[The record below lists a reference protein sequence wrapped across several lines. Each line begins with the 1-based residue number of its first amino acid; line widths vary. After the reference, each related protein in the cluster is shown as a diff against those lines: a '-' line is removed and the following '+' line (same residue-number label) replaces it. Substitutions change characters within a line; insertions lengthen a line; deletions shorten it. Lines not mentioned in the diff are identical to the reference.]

1 MESRSCAF
9 LNSSAVT
16 AVAYLVSDG
25 VVEVVVEVAVV
36 ISCMTSALVSPPSSS
51 SSVRASL
58 PSLLVAVPLATCRLR
73 KSTSWCNAA
82 FLYSTVKLKFETM
95 SSHRRDNDLGNFIV
109 LMDFRAL

>member
-16 AVAYLVSDG
+16 AFAYLVSAG
-25 VVEVVVEVAVV
+25 VAEVAVV
-36 ISCMTSALVSPPSSS
+36 ISCITSALVSSPSSS
-51 SSVRASL
+51 SFVRVSL

-82 FLYSTVKLKFETM
+82 FLYFTVKLKFETM
-95 SSHRRDNDLGNFIV
+95 SSHRKDNDLGNFIV
-109 LMDFRAL
+109 LMDLSVL